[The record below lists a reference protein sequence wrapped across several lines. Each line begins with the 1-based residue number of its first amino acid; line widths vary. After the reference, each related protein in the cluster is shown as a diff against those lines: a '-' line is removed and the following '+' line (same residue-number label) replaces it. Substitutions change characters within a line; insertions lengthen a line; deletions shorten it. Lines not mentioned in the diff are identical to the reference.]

1 MKRALSFLAPLLL
14 LSTTAFAGEA
24 PKAETATPAKTEAK
38 TTSATTTTTTTTTT
52 TKADTIPAPADKAA
66 GKPVDKPVMIGGP
79 MPEVGKDAPDFE
91 LPAQDGKKVD
101 LDDYEGKWVVLYFYP
116 KDFTGGC
123 TLEAK
128 NFQADLAKF
137 KAKDVTV
144 LGVSV
149 DSVSSHK
156 EFCTKESLEF
166 KLLSDADHKVSEKY
180 GALMDYKGMKFSSRT
195 TFLIDPKGVIR
206 KVYPKVDPSKHSAE
220 VLADLDALMKA
231 PKG

>member
-14 LSTTAFAGEA
+14 LSTTALADDA
-24 PKAETATPAKTEAK
+24 PKAETATPAKIEAK
-38 TTSATTTTTTTTTT
+38 ATTTAT
-52 TKADTIPAPADKAA
+52 DTIPAPAAKAA
-66 GKPVDKPVMIGGP
+66 EKPADKPVMIGGP
-79 MPEVGKDAPDFE
+79 MPEVGKAAPDFE
-91 LPAQDGKKVD
+91 LLAQDGKKVE

-123 TLEAK
+123 TMEAK
-128 NFQADLAKF
+128 NFQADLAKY
-137 KAKDVTV
+137 KEKNIEI
-144 LGVSV
+144 LGVST
-149 DSVSSHK
+149 DSVGSHQA
-156 EFCTKESLEF
+156 FCTKETLEF

-231 PKG
+231 SKG

>member
-1 MKRALSFLAPLLL
+1 MRRALSFLAPLLL
-14 LSTTAFAGEA
+14 LSIPAFADEA
-24 PKAETATPAKTEAK
+24 PKAETATPVKTEAK
-38 TTSATTTTTTTTTT
+38 TTSSTTTTTTTTT
-52 TKADTIPAPADKAA
+52 IPAPVDKSAE
-66 GKPVDKPVMIGGP
+66 KPVDKPTMIGGP
-79 MPEVGKDAPDFE
+79 MPEVGKEAPEFE
-91 LPAQDGKKVD
+91 LPAQDGKKVE
-101 LDDYEGKWVVLYFYP
+101 LEDYEGKWVVLYFYP

-137 KAKDVTV
+137 KAKDVTI

-156 EFCTKESLEF
+156 DFCTKESLEF

>member
-14 LSTTAFAGEA
+14 LSTTALAGEA
-24 PKAETATPAKTEAK
+24 PKAETVTTDAK
-38 TTSATTTTTTTTTT
+38 TTTITTTT

-66 GKPVDKPVMIGGP
+66 AKPAGPVMIGGP
-79 MPEVGKDAPDFE
+79 MPEVGKEAPEFE
-91 LPAQDGKKVD
+91 LPAQDGKKVE

-123 TLEAK
+123 TMEAK

-137 KAKDVTV
+137 KEKGVEI
-144 LGVSV
+144 LGVST
-149 DSVSSHK
+149 DSVGSHQA
-156 EFCTKESLEF
+156 FCTKETLEF

-180 GALMDYKGMKFSSRT
+180 GALMDYKGMKFSSRS

-206 KVYPKVDPSKHSAE
+206 KVYPKVDPAKHSAE
-220 VLADLDALMKA
+220 VLSDLDALMKVS
-231 PKG
+231 KG

>member
-14 LSTTAFAGEA
+14 LSTAALADEA
-24 PKAETATPAKTEAK
+24 PKAESARTESK

-52 TKADTIPAPADKAA
+52 KTDTIPAPDPKPADR
-66 GKPVDKPVMIGGP
+66 PMMIGGP

-137 KAKDVTV
+137 KEKDVTI

-156 EFCTKESLEF
+156 EFCTKESIEF
-166 KLLSDADHKVSEKY
+166 KLLSDADHKVSGKY
-180 GALMDYKGMKFSSRT
+180 GALMEYKGTKFASRT

-206 KVYPKVDPSKHSAE
+206 KVYPKVDPAKHSAE